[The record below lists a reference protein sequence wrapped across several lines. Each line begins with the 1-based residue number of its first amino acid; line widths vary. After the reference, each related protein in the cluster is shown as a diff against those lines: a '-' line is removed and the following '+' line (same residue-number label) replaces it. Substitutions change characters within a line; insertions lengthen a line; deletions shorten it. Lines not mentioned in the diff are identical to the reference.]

1 MSSGVEISDLTRYRT
16 PAAATAAS
24 RERMTALEPIQN
36 RYLRDQAFLRLR
48 DAIVSGSL
56 EPGAPLV
63 ISEVAAS
70 FQLSSMPV
78 REAFKRLVA
87 EGLVEELPRRAH
99 RVAPLTPATA
109 LEVLEIVGTLMIRA
123 YELGVPRLD
132 ESDVRS
138 LRAAFDDACGRADAG
153 DLTGVLACVH
163 RLHGVVYAATG
174 NGEFER
180 TIAKIEPRFDRV
192 VYLWYTDSL
201 TDVATSY
208 RRDLVELLE
217 AGRRDEAIELM
228 RRAWD
233 RFREVISR
241 REDVTR

>member
-16 PAAATAAS
+16 PAAAIDAS

-36 RYLRDQAFLRLR
+36 RYLRDHAFLRLR
-48 DAIVSGSL
+48 DAIVSGAL

-70 FQLSSMPV
+70 FELSTMPV
-78 REAFKRLVA
+78 REAVMRLVA
-87 EGLVEELPRRAH
+87 DGLVEELPRRAH
-99 RVAPLTPATA
+99 RVAPLTRATA

-132 ESDVRS
+132 ESGVHAV
-138 LRAAFDDACGRADAG
+138 RAAFDDACGRAVDG

-163 RLHGVVYAATG
+163 RLHAVVYAATG
-174 NGEFER
+174 NPEFER
-180 TIAKIEPRFDRV
+180 TIGKIAPRFDRV
-192 VYLWYTDSL
+192 VYLWYTGSL

-208 RRDLVELLE
+208 RRDLVEALE
-217 AGRRDEAIELM
+217 AGRRDEAVELM
-228 RRAWD
+228 RHAWD
-233 RFREVISR
+233 RFREVIVR
-241 REDVTR
+241 REGDAS